1 MCKTLSLAVVNY
13 RRRAKLR
20 YSEAIAAAFLA
31 LLFLLPCPADGWLAT
46 QSTWHKSFCLGDRS
60 RGNVTRPEW
69 RLLYLD
75 RDLGHGLV
83 LRSQVGRERVCGG
96 LIRKW
101 IVLKADF

>member
-46 QSTWHKSFCLGDRS
+46 LCVA
-60 RGNVTRPEW
+60 N
-69 RLLYLD
+69 
-75 RDLGHGLV
+75 
-83 LRSQVGRERVCGG
+83 
-96 LIRKW
+96 
-101 IVLKADF
+101 